1 VNCVRG
7 VVALAACL
15 ATPVAQERP
24 KIADVAGLRDLDA
37 RAPFALG
44 VHAPGVQ
51 IAALQE
57 RIRGI
62 LTPAGV
68 AQVDDWLA
76 QRRPRHDLSLVELG
90 DWTRMGFDP
99 ARDFAGIIAEP
110 GGFLGLPRELVAVV
124 PVSDTAR
131 FETFLAEQVD
141 TDGVGVA
148 AIRRGTEPTTAA
160 LADSIW
166 SFFGDR
172 ALILGRGGLAPEEL
186 RERMKVR
193 VAAFGAGEG
202 IGTREV
208 YRRVRNELVEV
219 PIAGCYVRSSHWR
232 YLPYPPPPVEQE
244 RDDDPQIQ
252 PPPSIGPAS
261 ESWEGAL
268 AFADRSVTAAVQPPT
283 AVRERIALSDGPD
296 PVDWLRRLPAPDLE
310 LVVRAR
316 DPLAVAEGF
325 GIEREEF
332 GVPEELDRL
341 LGELRAVGSLSMA
354 LWRTEDSSRPRAQ
367 IMVGMTQAAAAGAVR
382 DGLLASMKRMA
393 VRGESLVLA
402 DGREVDVRVVATPLG
417 DVAIA
422 VLESRLHIGDYDDH
436 FQCGIRGEPQRDVAS
451 LGDRLLWLRA
461 RLAPWLDLA
470 QLPIEPAAAT
480 GSARLTLRID
490 GDILLASLELVD
502 VHEKMSWPVL
512 LAAALTLVD

>member
-1 VNCVRG
+1 MNCARV
-7 VVALAACL
+7 VVAAAACL
-15 ATPVAQERP
+15 ASSIAQERP

-51 IAALQE
+51 IASLRE

-68 AQVDDWLA
+68 AQVDDWLG
-76 QRRPRHDLSLVELG
+76 QRRPRHDLSLADLG
-90 DWTRMGFDP
+90 DWTKMGFDP

-141 TDGVGVA
+141 SDGVGIA

-193 VAAFGAGEG
+193 VATFGAGEG

-208 YRRVRNELVEV
+208 YRRVRNVLVEV
-219 PIAGCYVRSSHWR
+219 PIVGCFVRSSHWR
-232 YLPYPPPPVEQE
+232 YLPYPPPPVDPE
-244 RDDDPQIQ
+244 RDDDPQNQ
-252 PPPSIGPAS
+252 PPPSIGPAA
-261 ESWEGAL
+261 ESWEAAL
-268 AFADRSVTAAVQPPT
+268 ALADRSVTAAVQPPT
-283 AVRERIALSDGPD
+283 AVGERIARTDDSD
-296 PVDWLRRLPAPDLE
+296 PVEWLRRLPAPDLE

-325 GIEREEF
+325 GLEREEI
-332 GVPEELDRL
+332 GIPEELDRL
-341 LGELRAVGSLSMA
+341 FGELRAVGSLSIA
-354 LWRTEDSSRPRAQ
+354 LWRAEGSSRPRAQ
-367 IMVGMTQAAAAGAVR
+367 LIVGMTKAAAAVAVR
-382 DGLLASMKRMA
+382 DGLLESMKQLA
-393 VRGESLVLA
+393 VRGESLVFA
-402 DGREVDVRVVATPLG
+402 DGREVEVRVVATPLG
-417 DVAIA
+417 DLAIA
-422 VLESRLHIGDYDDH
+422 VVDSRLHIGDYDDH
-436 FQCGIRGEPQRDVAS
+436 FQRGILGEPQRDVEA
-451 LGDRLLWLRA
+451 LGDRLLWSRA

-470 QLPIEPAAAT
+470 GLPIEPDAT
-480 GSARLTLRID
+480 DGWARLALRID
-490 GDILLASLELVD
+490 GDILLATLELVD